1 MDGIELDEPV
11 LQGKLPMGGDYDDE
25 GNHDGH
31 KGHHKGRCSSKYST
45 SIVSTACFS
54 LESGDKKRKF
64 VGERGV
70 GVWAQLKGESSKKK
84 SW

>member
-11 LQGKLPMGGDYDDE
+11 LQGKLPTGGDYDDE

-45 SIVSTACFS
+45 PSLALLVSLWS
-54 LESGDKKRKF
+54 LGTRKENLW
-64 VGERGV
+64 GREG
-70 GVWAQLKGESSKKK
+70 WAFGRS
-84 SW
+84 

>member
-31 KGHHKGRCSSKYST
+31 KGHHKGRCSSK
-45 SIVSTACFS
+45 
-54 LESGDKKRKF
+54 
-64 VGERGV
+64 
-70 GVWAQLKGESSKKK
+70 
-84 SW
+84 